1 MSSKIYS
8 SYEQDSIAVY
18 NLIMDCQHTRHDA
31 IFKTMFKSNDLQTVR
46 RMYRVDTSQISFLK
60 FILEAYDGMAQLTTL
75 NPGLGLVEVYVAS
88 GCIKDFEK
96 IIMDLKKQMLIELIG
111 YAEENSAYP

>member
-1 MSSKIYS
+1 MLS
-8 SYEQDSIAVY
+8 
-18 NLIMDCQHTRHDA
+18 L
-31 IFKTMFKSNDLQTVR
+31 KTMFKPNDLQTIR

-88 GCIKDFEK
+88 GCLKDFEK
-96 IIMDLKKQMLIELIG
+96 LILNLKKQMPIEIMG
-111 YAEENSAYP
+111 HSGENSDYQ